1 MIDKNVFIFI
11 FLFFQ
16 AAKVAIQNLLSE
28 KNGLE
33 VKIQRVNQET
43 EAQRKDLDEK
53 VGTALSV
60 DLKVI
65 MRMK

>member
-1 MIDKNVFIFI
+1 MIAKKKNSSF
-11 FLFFQ
+11 FFQ

-53 VGTALSV
+53 VGKALSV
-60 DLKVI
+60 DLKVV